1 MTRPD
6 LSRLAP
12 PGLALKPE
20 KQLFGWGMALSALF
34 SLQFFTRF
42 ADAREKL
49 YWKNGPQ
56 RELMEGAVMEDF
68 RALLGPSLA
77 GFLVLAV
84 CLFWFWRGGYFYI
97 LDRCVSPDGEKQ
109 ATVYSRELDGRAF
122 SRKEG
127 TSLIMERED
136 GAQWRVT
143 YGDCVYRGLWWAP
156 DSQKYVLALEYDDG
170 VYLAL
175 AWLERNAESNLNA
188 YLTMGVEATEL
199 SKGGYAGE
207 GAWPEINYQFLQW
220 GRDSRSML
228 IYYTFED
235 AGGEGHDG
243 YFWYNCVEGTV
254 QAVLEL
260 SP

>member
-84 CLFWFWRGGYFYI
+84 CLAALIGVHYAYHYHGSRSIY
-97 LDRCVSPDGEKQ
+97 LMRRLPHR
-109 ATVYSRELDGRAF
+109 RELHRRCLTLPLAGIVLCLAAAF
-122 SRKEG
+122 LVLCLFYLVYMTFTPEVCLAPG
-127 TSLIMERED
+127 
-136 GAQWRVT
+136 QW
-143 YGDCVYRGLWWAP
+143 
-156 DSQKYVLALEYDDG
+156 QKIWSVL
-170 VYLAL
+170 
-175 AWLERNAESNLNA
+175 
-188 YLTMGVEATEL
+188 
-199 SKGGYAGE
+199 
-207 GAWPEINYQFLQW
+207 P
-220 GRDSRSML
+220 
-228 IYYTFED
+228 
-235 AGGEGHDG
+235 
-243 YFWYNCVEGTV
+243 
-254 QAVLEL
+254 
-260 SP
+260 